1 MKSSA
6 TTVPELENHS
16 APQRFVRVR
25 LTWASYWML
34 GYFAFLEAVLGPL
47 MPFIRGELHLNYLLA
62 SLHFSAFAL
71 GAMAMGTVGD
81 RLTRWWG
88 RRASFWGG
96 GVGMAAGAALLAL
109 SPSAMGTIAGAL
121 LMGLLGNL
129 LLITIQAALADHHA
143 AWSPVALTEAN
154 VVASGFA
161 LLASVSVGASTGVGW
176 SWRLTLVPALAL
188 LAAAGA
194 RYHAVRFPAQA
205 THAPAEAHYAT
216 PKSHERP
223 PRAFWAFWCLLALET
238 GVEWSVVYWGASF
251 LATHAGFSNAD
262 AATATGALFLAMLLG
277 RYAGSRL
284 TRRFSGLVI
293 LVTSLAIA
301 LVGFPLFW
309 LVPVPLLRVFGLFVV
324 GLGLANVYP
333 LSIALASRTMPD
345 QTDRASARLSIAAA
359 LSALLA
365 PFALGALADK
375 IGIGYAFGIVVPMLL
390 LALLA
395 ALLAGRSMSGSP
407 PF

>member
-71 GAMAMGTVGD
+71 GAMAMGAVGD

-109 SPSAMGTIAGAL
+109 SPSAVGTIAGAL

-161 LLASVSVGASTGVGW
+161 LLASVSVGAITGVGW
-176 SWRLTLVPALAL
+176 SWRLTLVLALAL

-216 PKSHERP
+216 PKNRRGLHAPSGRSGGSWRWRPASSGPSSIGARASWRHTPGSPMPTPP
-223 PRAFWAFWCLLALET
+223 PRPERSSWRCSW
-238 GVEWSVVYWGASF
+238 
-251 LATHAGFSNAD
+251 
-262 AATATGALFLAMLLG
+262 AATL
-277 RYAGSRL
+277 
-284 TRRFSGLVI
+284 
-293 LVTSLAIA
+293 
-301 LVGFPLFW
+301 
-309 LVPVPLLRVFGLFVV
+309 
-324 GLGLANVYP
+324 
-333 LSIALASRTMPD
+333 
-345 QTDRASARLSIAAA
+345 AAA
-359 LSALLA
+359 
-365 PFALGALADK
+365 
-375 IGIGYAFGIVVPMLL
+375 
-390 LALLA
+390 
-395 ALLAGRSMSGSP
+395 
-407 PF
+407 

>member
-6 TTVPELENHS
+6 TTVPELDNHS
-16 APQRFVRVR
+16 VPQRFIRVR

-47 MPFIRGELHLNYLLA
+47 MPFIRGDLHLNYLLA

-71 GAMAMGTVGD
+71 GAMAMGAMGD
-81 RLTRWWG
+81 RLTHWWG

-109 SPSAMGTIAGAL
+109 SPSAVGTIAGAF

-154 VVASGFA
+154 VAASGFA
-161 LLASVSVGASTGVGW
+161 LLASVSVGAITGIGW
-176 SWRLTLVPALAL
+176 SWRLTLVVALAL
-188 LAAAGA
+188 LAVAGA
-194 RYHAVRFPAQA
+194 RYHAVRFPMKTA
-205 THAPAEAHYAT
+205 TSPAEAHLT
-216 PKSHERP
+216 PKNQARP
-223 PRAFWAFWCLLALET
+223 RRAFWAYWWLLALET

-251 LATHAGFSNAD
+251 LATHAGFTNAD
-262 AATATGALFLAMLLG
+262 AATATGALFLAMLFG

-284 TRRFSGLVI
+284 ARRFSGLVI
-293 LVTSLAIA
+293 LVASLAIA
-301 LVGFPLFW
+301 LVGFPIFW

-345 QTDRASARLSIAAA
+345 QSDRASARLSIAAA

-365 PFALGALADK
+365 PFALGALADN

-395 ALLAGRSMSGSP
+395 ALLAGRGMSGSP

>member
-1 MKSSA
+1 M
-6 TTVPELENHS
+6 
-16 APQRFVRVR
+16 
-25 LTWASYWML
+25 
-34 GYFAFLEAVLGPL
+34 
-47 MPFIRGELHLNYLLA
+47 
-62 SLHFSAFAL
+62 
-71 GAMAMGTVGD
+71 
-81 RLTRWWG
+81 
-88 RRASFWGG
+88 
-96 GVGMAAGAALLAL
+96 
-109 SPSAMGTIAGAL
+109 
-121 LMGLLGNL
+121 
-129 LLITIQAALADHHA
+129 
-143 AWSPVALTEAN
+143 
-154 VVASGFA
+154 
-161 LLASVSVGASTGVGW
+161 
-176 SWRLTLVPALAL
+176 
-188 LAAAGA
+188 
-194 RYHAVRFPAQA
+194 
-205 THAPAEAHYAT
+205 
-216 PKSHERP
+216 RP
-223 PRAFWAFWCLLALET
+223 PRAFWAFWWLLALET

-262 AATATGALFLAMLLG
+262 AATATGALFLAMLFG

-293 LVTSLAIA
+293 LVASLAIA

-345 QTDRASARLSIAAA
+345 QSDRASARLSIAAA

-365 PFALGALADK
+365 PFALGALADN

-395 ALLAGRSMSGSP
+395 AFLAGRGHSTGSP